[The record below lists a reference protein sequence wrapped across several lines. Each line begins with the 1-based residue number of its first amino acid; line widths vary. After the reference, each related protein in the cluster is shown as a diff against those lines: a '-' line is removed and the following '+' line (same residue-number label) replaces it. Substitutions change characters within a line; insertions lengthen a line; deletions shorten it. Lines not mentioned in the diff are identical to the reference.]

1 MEVKVNKNSNT
12 VTIAI
17 IVAGK
22 HLQIETRISKAAPCL
37 PHQHRPVLPC
47 HQGWGDAGSPQPRE
61 ADGCAALSSGSLEVC
76 SASLAGA
83 FLAGYQLS
91 LCERMDGSD
100 LELARQLGLWEHPC
114 SRSAR
119 RVFN

>member
-47 HQGWGDAGSPQPRE
+47 HQGWGDAGSPQHRE
-61 ADGCAALSSGSLEVC
+61 ADGCAALSSGSLPGG
-76 SASLAGA
+76 L
-83 FLAGYQLS
+83 
-91 LCERMDGSD
+91 LCIPCWGIFSW
-100 LELARQLGLWEHPC
+100 LPAEL
-114 SRSAR
+114 
-119 RVFN
+119 V